1 MVKMFIASPSDEL
14 AAKIIY
20 YYPKEHRQVA
30 YVLGHPGLIVEADQY
45 NVMSWGHWFTIDKE
59 NIQITIRFS
68 HKDCY
73 KVYNLKKVKGGDVI
87 CL

>member
-1 MVKMFIASPSDEL
+1 MVKMFIARPTDEL

-20 YYPKEHRQVA
+20 YYPKENRQVV
-30 YVLGHPGLIVEADQY
+30 YLLGHPGLIIEADQY
-45 NVMSWGHWFTIDKE
+45 NVMSWGHWF
-59 NIQITIRFS
+59 NISKDNIGITIRFS

-73 KVYNLKKVKGGDVI
+73 KVYNLKKLREGNVV